1 MLGGTESV
9 LTEIPVSS
17 EDCMEL
23 VLLEIPVSSKDCME
37 LVLLE
42 IRGYYSPPLV
52 VPVGYKTVVPLHF
65 DLDTMSDV
73 FRDCSGV
80 HSDRTLPLV
89 ALVACKTA

>member
-9 LTEIPVSS
+9 PTGIPGLL
-17 EDCMEL
+17 EDCT
-23 VLLEIPVSSKDCME
+23 E